1 MQLASDTSSADG
13 NCPFPTFLLLS
24 LTHLTL
30 VCLKHCTSRSF
41 SCSEQKPRSEDLFVE
56 VVELL
61 CAVPQMILE
70 IMSHLVAVLSG
81 TKLSEFGTRPSL
93 LAPLDARFS
102 ARGSRKR
109 VGKRFAG
116 GSGIYNDRCQTAS
129 RPLAS
134 SRYSRPHA
142 WLQWR
147 GARVCYGAL
156 SRWAWKRVTKAWDL

>member
-30 VCLKHCTSRSF
+30 VCLKHCTRRSF

-70 IMSHLVAVLSG
+70 ILSHLVAVLSG

-102 ARGSRKR
+102 ARRRRKR

-116 GSGIYNDRCQTAS
+116 G
-129 RPLAS
+129 LALIIIGAKPPPDLS
-134 SRYSRPHA
+134 P
-142 WLQWR
+142 
-147 GARVCYGAL
+147 ARVTQGLMLDCSEEAL
-156 SRWAWKRVTKAWDL
+156 ECAMEC

>member
-1 MQLASDTSSADG
+1 MQLASDTSSANG

-30 VCLKHCTSRSF
+30 VCLKHCTRRSF

-70 IMSHLVAVLSG
+70 ILSHLVAVLSG

-93 LAPLDARFS
+93 LAPLDARFF
-102 ARGSRKR
+102 ARGEKKTSREEICR
-109 VGKRFAG
+109 
-116 GSGIYNDRCQTAS
+116 GSSTNNYRCQTAS
-129 RPLAS
+129 RPLAG

-142 WLQWR
+142 WLKWR

>member
-30 VCLKHCTSRSF
+30 VCLKHCTRRSF

-70 IMSHLVAVLSG
+70 ILSHLVAVLSG
-81 TKLSEFGTRPSL
+81 TKLS
-93 LAPLDARFS
+93 RFS
-102 ARGSRKR
+102 ARGRRKR

-116 GSGIYNDRCQTAS
+116 G
-129 RPLAS
+129 LALIIIGAKPPPDLS
-134 SRYSRPHA
+134 P
-142 WLQWR
+142 
-147 GARVCYGAL
+147 ARVTQGLMLDCSEEAL
-156 SRWAWKRVTKAWDL
+156 ECAMER

>member
-1 MQLASDTSSADG
+1 MQLASDTSSANG

-30 VCLKHCTSRSF
+30 VCLKHCTRRSF

-70 IMSHLVAVLSG
+70 ILSHLVAVLSG
-81 TKLSEFGTRPSL
+81 TKLSEFGCVISTAGRAFLRP
-93 LAPLDARFS
+93 REKKT
-102 ARGSRKR
+102 SREEICQ
-109 VGKRFAG
+109 
-116 GSGIYNDRCQTAS
+116 GSGTNNYQCQTAS
-129 RPLAS
+129 RPLAG

>member
-30 VCLKHCTSRSF
+30 VCLKHCTRRSF

-61 CAVPQMILE
+61 CAVPQIILE
-70 IMSHLVAVLSG
+70 ILSHLVAVLSG

-102 ARGSRKR
+102 VCGRRKTSREEICRGS
-109 VGKRFAG
+109 GTNN
-116 GSGIYNDRCQTAS
+116 YRCQTAS
-129 RPLAS
+129 RPLAG
-134 SRYSRPHA
+134 
-142 WLQWR
+142 LM
-147 GARVCYGAL
+147 L
-156 SRWAWKRVTKAWDL
+156 D

>member
-30 VCLKHCTSRSF
+30 VCLKHCTRRSF

-70 IMSHLVAVLSG
+70 ILSHLVAVLSG

-102 ARGSRKR
+102 ARGRRKR

-116 GSGIYNDRCQTAS
+116 GLANRLQTSRRLALLKAS
-129 RPLAS
+129 CLTAVKRRSSVLWSVKQMSLETSNKSVRPLE
-134 SRYSRPHA
+134 
-142 WLQWR
+142 Q
-147 GARVCYGAL
+147 G
-156 SRWAWKRVTKAWDL
+156 D